1 MSATIQIV
9 FSPDW
14 EVMFDYNGMTDVPS
28 GTSPYCPGQTRLV
41 LRKCITRVHI
51 SKELDA
57 ELGAAA
63 DEGEEELRALVAKH
77 FTPVGRARESWDEIE
92 PAGYY

>member
-1 MSATIQIV
+1 MSGKIQVV
-9 FSPDW
+9 FNPDW
-14 EVMFDYNGMTDVPS
+14 EIMFDYNGMTNVPS

-41 LRKCITRVHI
+41 LHNCTTRVHI

-57 ELGAAA
+57 ELGTAA
-63 DEGEEELRALVAKH
+63 DEGEEALRELVRKH